1 MRLQQDSLTN
11 IKNYIHAA
19 QAFVVLVAWILTIAI
34 YVANGSTDGR
44 TSWFFALVSTL
55 PAPPNIRKRQLTSSL
70 VLAHRPNAHLPRH
83 DTYVVP
89 HRTLRQRVRF
99 RNPRRPLCYP

>member
-11 IKNYIHAA
+11 TKNYIHAA

-55 PAPPNIRKRQLTSSL
+55 PAPPKHPKAKANVLSSAGSPPQCSSTSS
-70 VLAHRPNAHLPRH
+70 
-83 DTYVVP
+83 
-89 HRTLRQRVRF
+89 
-99 RNPRRPLCYP
+99 